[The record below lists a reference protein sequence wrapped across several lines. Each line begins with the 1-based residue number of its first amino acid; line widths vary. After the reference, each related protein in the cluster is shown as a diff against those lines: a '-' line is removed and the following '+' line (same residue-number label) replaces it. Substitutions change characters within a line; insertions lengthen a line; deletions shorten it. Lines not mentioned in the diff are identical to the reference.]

1 MIDPP
6 ERYTDDDDED
16 YFSEDEH
23 IDEEDEQLDDRH
35 SLIEMSSA
43 GSGRLPFDHM
53 EYRSSM
59 STSQPCCTVRQKAL
73 FITSLFLIVYFAMKY
88 EVDEVKW
95 VVTEIE
101 SDLFGSRCNNASFIQ
116 GEPNAEPFVPEPI
129 SLDHNFSAFIPLGGG
144 RFSEYKDG
152 ESPFEITQSMKS
164 QSDKVAL
171 SRRVHVVNAMKHVWK
186 NYKERAFGNDELL
199 PISGK
204 GKDIWGGMGT
214 T

>member
-1 MIDPP
+1 MDPP
-6 ERYTDDDDED
+6 ERYTDDED
-16 YFSEDEH
+16 YSSNDEH

-43 GSGRLPFDHM
+43 GRGRIPLDLDHM
-53 EYRSSM
+53 EYRA
-59 STSQPCCTVRQKAL
+59 STSSSRSCCTGRRKAL
-73 FITSLFLIVYFAMKY
+73 ALTSILLIVYFAMKY

-101 SDLFGSRCNNASFIQ
+101 SDLFGSRCNNASFVQ
-116 GEPNAEPFVPEPI
+116 GEPNAEPFIPEAV
-129 SLDHNFSAFIPLGGG
+129 SLDHNFSEFEPLGGG

-152 ESPFEITQSMKS
+152 DSPFDLTQSMKS

-204 GKDIWGGMGT
+204 GTDIWGGMGT